1 MKGLAPQTSAIFDSI
16 IKMECIKPFVLVGS
30 TAYARYDF
38 NYTVLFLSIT
48 CFRYQSLLII
58 IYRRIL
64 YKVTFFVCKDKQC
77 YSENN
82 TSTYFFVKK
91 HIFRQK
97 TMRLTAHRISDFLR
111 ENVTLMSLTGIGV
124 FSISI
129 I

>member
-16 IKMECIKPFVLVGS
+16 SKMDCIKPFVLVGS

-38 NYTVLFLSIT
+38 NHTVLFLSIT

-64 YKVTFFVCKDKQC
+64 YKVTFFVYNDKRY

-82 TSTYFFVKK
+82 TSTYFFCKK
-91 HIFRQK
+91 THF
-97 TMRLTAHRISDFLR
+97 SS
-111 ENVTLMSLTGIGV
+111 ENHALNSAWNKR
-124 FSISI
+124 FSTRKCHLDVIDRYWCV
-129 I
+129 